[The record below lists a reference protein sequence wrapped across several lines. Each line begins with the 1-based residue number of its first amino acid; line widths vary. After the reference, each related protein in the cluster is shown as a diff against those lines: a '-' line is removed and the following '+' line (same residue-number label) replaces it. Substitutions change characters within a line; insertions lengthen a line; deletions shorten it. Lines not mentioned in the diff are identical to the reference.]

1 MLCRLQQPV
10 RERSAGAFPEK
21 WLVIEPKYCLRIQP
35 SLVAPRRLERM
46 SFAKCL
52 SQRGV
57 SGDACILTG

>member
-10 RERSAGAFPEK
+10 QERSAGAFPEK
-21 WLVIEPKYCLRIQP
+21 WLVIEPKYSLRIQP
-35 SLVAPRRLERM
+35 SLVAPRRLARM

-57 SGDACILTG
+57 SGDACILAG